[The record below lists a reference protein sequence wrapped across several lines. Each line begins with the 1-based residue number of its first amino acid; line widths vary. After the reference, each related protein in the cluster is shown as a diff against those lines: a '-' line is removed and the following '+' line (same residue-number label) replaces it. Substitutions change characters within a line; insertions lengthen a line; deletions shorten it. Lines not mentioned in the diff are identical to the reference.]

1 MKITQYIEEASRTNA
16 PLDNNYDDMTSI
28 HMVLGMVTEV
38 GELADVYKKHLA
50 YKKPKDMVNVKE
62 ELGDLMWYIAG
73 FCKINNI
80 NIHEVLQTNIDK
92 LKARYPDKFTEEAAI
107 IRDLDNERKILE
119 QGDKK

>member
-1 MKITQYIEEASRTNA
+1 MKLKQYIKEASRTNA

-28 HMVLGMVTEV
+28 HMILGMVTEV
-38 GELADVYKKHLA
+38 AELADVYKKHLA
-50 YKKPKDMVNVKE
+50 YKKFKDMVNIKE

-73 FCKINNI
+73 FCKMNNI
-80 NIHEVLQTNIDK
+80 NIHEVLQTNINK

-119 QGDKK
+119 K